1 MRFISSREYGAML
14 EGNGT
19 APLEPGAL
27 PHDSETR
34 RMAIATLAYRA
45 IGQKREVQLNDM
57 LGPEGSDVLSDL
69 LSTLTN
75 ETSTQLMLTERLLA
89 QGWTWQAV
97 LEAVWYNEDM
107 LREAARAG

>member
-1 MRFISSREYGAML
+1 MAESS
-14 EGNGT
+14 GT
-19 APLEPGAL
+19 APYERRAL
-27 PHDSETR
+27 PRDLETR

-45 IGQKREVQLNDM
+45 IAQKREVQLNDM

-69 LSTLTN
+69 LATLAN

-97 LEAVWYNEDM
+97 LEAVWYNEDV
-107 LREAARAG
+107 LRQAAQAD